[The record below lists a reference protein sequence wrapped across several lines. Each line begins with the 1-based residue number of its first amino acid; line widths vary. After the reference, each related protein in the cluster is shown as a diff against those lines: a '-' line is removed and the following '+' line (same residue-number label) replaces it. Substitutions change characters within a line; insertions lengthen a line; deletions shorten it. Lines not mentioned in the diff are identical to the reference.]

1 MKPRSVASLISL
13 AALALAAGALFAPLA
28 ACGDSVG
35 AYCDYTD
42 CNAAADAGG
51 DTGVDAGALVPDAD

>member
-1 MKPRSVASLISL
+1 MKTSAI
-13 AALALAAGALFAPLA
+13 AALSTVAAALVTVVALA

-42 CNAAADAGG
+42 CNAA
-51 DTGVDAGALVPDAD
+51 TDAGADAVADADADADAD